1 VEEPE
6 DNWNC
11 KGEKWKF
18 EREKE
23 RESAEVQDEI
33 VAMEKNRCLSSVG

>member
-6 DNWNC
+6 DNSNC

-18 EREKE
+18 ERE
-23 RESAEVQDEI
+23 SAWRSKTI
-33 VAMEKNRCLSSVG
+33 VAMEKKQKFVKCNIKL